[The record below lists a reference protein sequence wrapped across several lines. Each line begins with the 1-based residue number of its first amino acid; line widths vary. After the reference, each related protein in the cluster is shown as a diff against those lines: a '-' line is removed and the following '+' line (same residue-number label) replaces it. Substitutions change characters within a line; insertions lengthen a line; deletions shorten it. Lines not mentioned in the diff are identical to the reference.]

1 MQGLGELTDLELEKK
16 INAEPKET
24 VSKKFGWDCDVLHPE
39 AIVEAAE
46 SVLARMDTLADV
58 IDVREN
64 ELYEADRSRILA
76 AAKDI
81 KVGDTV
87 ADLASLL
94 TEFRIRLMFA
104 PLRFFEGDREMLK
117 KVAENIVDSYAIAS
131 EDPVIEMA
139 LRGMRERTEEE
150 LTADDYETVIKSF
163 IRFVPA
169 FRDSNIR
176 MLGQLIQSMHREAE
190 VFGFANEP
198 EIITFFQQL
207 DIVVAGAI
215 RPDEFMAITDML
227 NDFEPTITNRVVE
240 LAPIEVLHQ
249 FTMNVINGVNTARE
263 QGLSFGADADKRLE
277 HAVTE
282 LNRGMLEREDYG
294 NILRGIRSLHVES

>member
-16 INAEPKET
+16 INAEPKDT
-24 VSKKFGWDCDVLHPE
+24 ISKKFGWDCDIMHPE
-39 AIVEAAE
+39 AMVEATE
-46 SVLARMDTLADV
+46 SVLARMDKLAEV

-64 ELYEADRSRILA
+64 ELYEADRTRILNM
-76 AAKDI
+76 AKDL
-81 KVGDTV
+81 KEGDTV
-87 ADLASLL
+87 ADLSARL
-94 TEFRIRLMFA
+94 TEFRTRLMFA
-104 PLRFFEGDREMLK
+104 PLRFYEGNREMLK
-117 KVAENIVDSYAIAS
+117 KVAANIVDSYAIAG

-139 LRGMRERTEEE
+139 LKGMRERTEDD
-150 LTADDYETVIKSF
+150 LTAADYETVIKSF

-169 FRDSNIR
+169 FRESNIR
-176 MLGQLIQSMHREAE
+176 MLGKLIQSMHREAE
-190 VFGFANEP
+190 VFGFANDP

-240 LAPIEVLHQ
+240 LAPLEVLHQ
-249 FTMNVINGVNTARE
+249 FTMNVISGVNTARE
-263 QGLSFGADADKRLE
+263 QGLSFGDDADKRLE

>member
-190 VFGFANEP
+190 VFGFANDP

-263 QGLSFGADADKRLE
+263 HGP
-277 HAVTE
+277 
-282 LNRGMLEREDYG
+282 
-294 NILRGIRSLHVES
+294 

>member
-104 PLRFFEGDREMLK
+104 PLRFFEGDREM
-117 KVAENIVDSYAIAS
+117 
-131 EDPVIEMA
+131 
-139 LRGMRERTEEE
+139 
-150 LTADDYETVIKSF
+150 F
-163 IRFVPA
+163 
-169 FRDSNIR
+169 
-176 MLGQLIQSMHREAE
+176 
-190 VFGFANEP
+190 
-198 EIITFFQQL
+198 
-207 DIVVAGAI
+207 
-215 RPDEFMAITDML
+215 
-227 NDFEPTITNRVVE
+227 
-240 LAPIEVLHQ
+240 
-249 FTMNVINGVNTARE
+249 
-263 QGLSFGADADKRLE
+263 
-277 HAVTE
+277 
-282 LNRGMLEREDYG
+282 
-294 NILRGIRSLHVES
+294 

>member
-16 INAEPKET
+16 INAEHKDT
-24 VSKKFGWDCDVLHPE
+24 ISKKFGWDCDIMHPE
-39 AIVEAAE
+39 AMVEATE
-46 SVLARMDTLADV
+46 SVLARMDKLAEV

-64 ELYEADRSRILA
+64 ELYEADRTRILNM
-76 AAKDI
+76 AKDL
-81 KVGDTV
+81 KEGDTV
-87 ADLASLL
+87 ADLSARL
-94 TEFRIRLMFA
+94 TEFRTRLMFA
-104 PLRFFEGDREMLK
+104 PLRFYEGNREMLK
-117 KVAENIVDSYAIAS
+117 KVAANIVDSYAIAG

-139 LRGMRERTEEE
+139 LKGMRERTEDD
-150 LTADDYETVIKSF
+150 LTAADYETVIKSF

-169 FRDSNIR
+169 FRESNIR

-190 VFGFANEP
+190 VFGFANAP

-240 LAPIEVLHQ
+240 LAPLEVLHQ
-249 FTMNVINGVNTARE
+249 FTMNVISGVNTARE
-263 QGLSFGADADKRLE
+263 QGLSFGDDADKRLE

>member
-16 INAEPKET
+16 INAEPKDT
-24 VSKKFGWDCDVLHPE
+24 ISKKFGWDCDIMHPE
-39 AIVEAAE
+39 AMVEATE
-46 SVLARMDTLADV
+46 SVLARMDKLAEV

-64 ELYEADRSRILA
+64 ELYEADRTRILNM
-76 AAKDI
+76 AKDL
-81 KVGDTV
+81 KEGDTV
-87 ADLASLL
+87 ADLSARL
-94 TEFRIRLMFA
+94 TEFRTRLMFA
-104 PLRFFEGDREMLK
+104 PLRFYEGNREMLK
-117 KVAENIVDSYAIAS
+117 KVAANIVDSYAIAG

-139 LRGMRERTEEE
+139 LKGMRERTEDD
-150 LTADDYETVIKSF
+150 LTAADYETVIKSF

-169 FRDSNIR
+169 FRESNTR

-190 VFGFANEP
+190 VFGFANDP

-240 LAPIEVLHQ
+240 LAPLEVLHQ
-249 FTMNVINGVNTARE
+249 FTMNVISGVNTARE
-263 QGLSFGADADKRLE
+263 QGLSFGDDADKRLE